1 MDNPERLKDWQWRS
15 QLPFVEG
22 RKATFQVELRWSLV
36 ARFTIMG
43 QLRNRQVI
51 ATGRRIRELA
61 RLQAEYGRGNWRKY
75 KGQATVQYT
84 DGRMREAE
92 VHWYEAHGIGRQELK
107 IKKHLD

>member
-1 MDNPERLKDWQWRS
+1 MSTCTRHAPSL
-15 QLPFVEG
+15 LPFVEE
-22 RKATFQVELRWSLV
+22 RRATFHVVLRWSLV
-36 ARFTIMG
+36 ARFTIVG

-75 KGQATVQYT
+75 KGQATVQYG

-92 VHWYEAHGIGRQELK
+92 VHWYEAHGIGRQEVK
-107 IKKHLD
+107 IKRHLD